1 MTTNE
6 IKNRILKDFDMDF
19 IGIADA
25 KFLQDEPNGHRPSDL
40 LPTAK
45 NVIVFGR
52 KMIDGAVQ
60 GCFRALED
68 KISAAQSSYAAF
80 VNEQGPNFLLVNI
93 TNNICR
99 FLEDECDAVAM
110 PLTFGNLQN
119 MVWEKYPAPLF
130 ADPYGQGMPLDLA
143 KAAVAAGLGEIA
155 WNNRFVTE
163 KYGPRQILC
172 GIITNLSLECDEPY
186 SGKKLCDPA
195 KCGICSEVCPTNAIP
210 SKGSGAENK
219 VCIGSCTCE
228 TAELNTRACVVASL
242 GMRREFSGRVPCPDL
257 IMHNDPTDEEII
269 EAFKV
274 KPINQAAIDHYPKY
288 LCERCLIF
296 CPLGSWQET
305 FGDRKLTTYGDKEK
319 EGTV

>member
-1 MTTNE
+1 MTSNE
-6 IKNRILKDFDMDF
+6 IKSCILDKFDMDF
-19 IGIADA
+19 VGIADV
-25 KFLQDEPNGHRPSDL
+25 KYLQNEEPGHRPTDL

-68 KISAAQSSYAAF
+68 HISAAQSSYAAF
-80 VNEQGPNFLLVNI
+80 VNEQGPNFLLVSV

-99 FLEDECDAVAM
+99 YLEDECGAVAM

-130 ADPYGQGMPLDLA
+130 VDPYGQGMPLDLA

-172 GIITNLSLECDEPY
+172 AVITDMDIECDEPY
-186 SGKKLCDPA
+186 SGAKLCDPE
-195 KCGICSEVCPTNAIP
+195 KCGICSEVCPTKAIP
-210 SKGSGAENK
+210 SKSCGAGK
-219 VCIGSCTCE
+219 TVCIGSCTCE
-228 TAELNTRACVVASL
+228 KADINVGACVVASL

-257 IMHNDPTDEEII
+257 VMTDTPTDEELI

-274 KPINQAAIDHYPKY
+274 KPLNQAAIDHYPKY
-288 LCERCLIF
+288 LCERCLMF
-296 CPLGSWQET
+296 CPLGNWQKNFADRNFTSYGKET
-305 FGDRKLTTYGDKEK
+305 